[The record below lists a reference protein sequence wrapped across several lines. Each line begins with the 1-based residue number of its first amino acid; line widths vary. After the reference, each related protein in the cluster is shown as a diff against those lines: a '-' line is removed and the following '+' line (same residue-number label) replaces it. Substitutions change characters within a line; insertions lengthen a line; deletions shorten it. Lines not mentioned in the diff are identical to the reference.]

1 MRRRLP
7 SQLPMPF
14 DRDVPAVV
22 VPVRTAH
29 ALVTALAD
37 LLLATALEAH
47 DDEERDDARQDHR

>member
-1 MRRRLP
+1 
-7 SQLPMPF
+7 MPF

-22 VPVRTAH
+22 VPVSTAP

-37 LLLATALEAH
+37 LLLATALAAH